1 MATIKF
7 EPDNSQ
13 AYDQSPVCVKVLPG
27 VREQLKTIANWQELT
42 RQFWVSLI
50 EAEKGAKAP

>member
-13 AYDQSPVCVKVLPG
+13 AYDQAPVCVKVLPG
-27 VREQLKTIANWQELT
+27 VREQLKTVANWQTLT
-42 RQFWVSLI
+42 RQFWDRLI
-50 EAEKGAKAP
+50 EESQGDSP